1 MKNLFDF
8 EILSEEEAKVKNPQ
22 VLAFLGDAVY
32 SLYVRNL
39 IVLNNS
45 GKSGE
50 LHKLTTTFV
59 KAKSQSETIEKIL
72 PILTEK
78 EQDIFRRGR
87 NYKTQSVAKNS
98 SVQEYHRAT
107 GFEAVLGYLYL
118 SGQFDR
124 LNELLKIGVN
134 QWKLKVE
141 IQ

>member
-8 EILSEEEAKVKNPQ
+8 EVISENEAKLKNPQ
-22 VLAFLGDAVY
+22 VLAFIGDAVY
-32 SLYVRNL
+32 SLYIRNY
-39 IVLNNS
+39 IVLNNA

-50 LHKLTTTFV
+50 LHKLSTRFV
-59 KAKSQSETIEKIL
+59 KAKSQSETIEKLL
-72 PILTEK
+72 PLFTEA
-78 EQDIFRRGR
+78 EHDIFRRGR

-134 QWKLKVE
+134 NE
-141 IQ
+141 D